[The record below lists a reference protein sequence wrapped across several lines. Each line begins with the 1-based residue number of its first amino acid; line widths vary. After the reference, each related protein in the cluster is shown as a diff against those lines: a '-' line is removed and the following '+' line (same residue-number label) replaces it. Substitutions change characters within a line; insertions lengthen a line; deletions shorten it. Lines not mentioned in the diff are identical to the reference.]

1 MRLLPASA
9 AAVLLSGC
17 QLTGTFTTGY
27 QLPGPVEGR
36 QLDRSLAVVPFEEAR
51 PPRLYTTTGRMF
63 LTYVP
68 LLPWVTLPFERLDE
82 SVRKQSEG
90 IERGGRGITS
100 GAAQSVAPPFEEYTY
115 PRSFPRAIAD
125 DLAAAGIFREVRF
138 VEADAAQGFDYA
150 LRGSVRESPL
160 RNSATSFGLGM
171 AGVLLWLIPV
181 PMQKT
186 SASVSVDMELVQS
199 RSGEV
204 VWRKSLNAYVSRYA
218 TMYSSAIVY
227 GRGGAFSFNLLP
239 PPSDAKVDRHSL
251 FSWHFE
257 ALRRGMADARGE
269 LAAQLA
275 AERQSEWSGVHLHG
289 KAVRRTD

>member
-1 MRLLPASA
+1 MRVWAIVPALLLGTA
-9 AAVLLSGC
+9 C
-17 QLTGTFTTGY
+17 QLTATFTTGY
-27 QLPGPVEGR
+27 QLPGRISEQSLGR
-36 QLDRSLAVVPFEEAR
+36 SVAVVPFEEAR
-51 PPRLYTTTGRMF
+51 PPRLYTTSGRLF

-82 SVRKQSEG
+82 SVEKQSES
-90 IERGGRGITS
+90 IEKGGRGITA
-100 GAAQSVAPPFEEYTY
+100 GAAQSVAPPFEEYSY

-125 DLAAAGIFREVRF
+125 DLNASGLFREVRF
-138 VEADAAQGFDYA
+138 VEADATGGFDYV
-150 LRGSVRESPL
+150 LRGVVRESPL

-171 AGVLLWLIPV
+171 AGVLLWIIPV

-186 SASVSVDMELVQS
+186 SASVVVDLELTEVA
-199 RSGEV
+199 SGEV
-204 VWRKSLNAYVSRYA
+204 VWRRSLDSDVARYA

-257 ALRRGMADARGE
+257 ALRRGMLDARTD
-269 LAAQLA
+269 LAAALA
-275 AERQSEWSGVHLHG
+275 A
-289 KAVRRTD
+289 RR